1 MSVTIYLTDH
11 RGKQIAFFYR
21 IDNERYLTCPQLIW
35 ACRQHPEYQGTA
47 ESKEHFI
54 EQAKD
59 VMKQLNKIS
68 QNNRSTCEK
77 IPCDT
82 ELLMSEASNS
92 VKSEAKPCDTCGLTS
107 SKMEAQLTCPQCLIT
122 DK

>member
-11 RGKQIAFFYR
+11 NGRKVAFFYR
-21 IDNERYLTCPQLIW
+21 IDSERYLTCPQLIW

-59 VMKQLNKIS
+59 VMKQLN
-68 QNNRSTCEK
+68 RSLPVRKSCVV
-77 IPCDT
+77 CDKDLHLRERET
-82 ELLMSEASNS
+82 NKCSEH
-92 VKSEAKPCDTCGLTS
+92 DF
-107 SKMEAQLTCPQCLIT
+107 Q
-122 DK
+122 

>member
-11 RGKQIAFFYR
+11 NGRKVAFFYR
-21 IDNERYLTCPQLIW
+21 IDSERYLTCPQLIW

-59 VMKQLNKIS
+59 VMRELTKIS
-68 QNNRSTCEK
+68 QKTCSTCEK
-77 IPCDT
+77 T
-82 ELLMSEASNS
+82 LQ
-92 VKSEAKPCDTCGLTS
+92 G
-107 SKMEAQLTCPQCLIT
+107 MENEGTRCIEHDFQ
-122 DK
+122 

>member
-11 RGKQIAFFYR
+11 NGRKIAFFYR
-21 IDNERYLTCPQLIW
+21 LDNERYLTCPQLIW

-59 VMKQLNKIS
+59 VMREL
-68 QNNRSTCEK
+68 NRSPKVCDVCDKSLQGMENEGTTCN
-77 IPCDT
+77 DH
-82 ELLMSEASNS
+82 NFNR
-92 VKSEAKPCDTCGLTS
+92 
-107 SKMEAQLTCPQCLIT
+107 
-122 DK
+122 

>member
-11 RGKQIAFFYR
+11 NGRKVAFFYR
-21 IDNERYLTCPQLIW
+21 IDSERYLTCPQLIW

-59 VMKQLNKIS
+59 VMKQLNRSPKVCDVCDKS
-68 QNNRSTCEK
+68 LQGMEREGTTCNEHNFNR
-77 IPCDT
+77 
-82 ELLMSEASNS
+82 
-92 VKSEAKPCDTCGLTS
+92 
-107 SKMEAQLTCPQCLIT
+107 
-122 DK
+122 

>member
-11 RGKQIAFFYR
+11 NGRKVAFFYR

-54 EQAKD
+54 EQAKG
-59 VMKQLNKIS
+59 VIKELN
-68 QNNRSTCEK
+68 RL
-77 IPCDT
+77 P
-82 ELLMSEASNS
+82 
-92 VKSEAKPCDTCGLTS
+92 KSEAKPCDNCGLTS
-107 SKMEAQLTCPQCLIT
+107 SKMEAQLTCPDCLIN
-122 DK
+122 DQ

>member
-11 RGKQIAFFYR
+11 NGRKVAFFYR
-21 IDNERYLTCPQLIW
+21 IDSERYLTAPQLIW

-59 VMKQLNKIS
+59 VMKQLN
-68 QNNRSTCEK
+68 RSLPDRETKTC
-77 IPCDT
+77 T
-82 ELLMSEASNS
+82 E
-92 VKSEAKPCDTCGLTS
+92 CGLS
-107 SKMEAQLTCPQCLIT
+107 LQGMEREGTTCNQHNFNR
-122 DK
+122 

>member
-1 MSVTIYLTDH
+1 MNALERSDMSVTIYLTDH

-21 IDNERYLTCPQLIW
+21 IDSERYLTCPQLIW

-59 VMKQLNKIS
+59 VMRELNKIS
-68 QNNRSTCEK
+68 QKTCSTCEK
-77 IPCDT
+77 TLQGMEREGTKC
-82 ELLMSEASNS
+82 SEH
-92 VKSEAKPCDTCGLTS
+92 DF
-107 SKMEAQLTCPQCLIT
+107 Q
-122 DK
+122 

>member
-11 RGKQIAFFYR
+11 NGRKVAFFYR
-21 IDNERYLTCPQLIW
+21 IDSERYLTCPQLIW

-59 VMKQLNKIS
+59 VMREL
-68 QNNRSTCEK
+68 NRSLPVRKSCVV
-77 IPCDT
+77 CDKDLHLRERET
-82 ELLMSEASNS
+82 NKCSEH
-92 VKSEAKPCDTCGLTS
+92 DF
-107 SKMEAQLTCPQCLIT
+107 Q
-122 DK
+122 

>member
-11 RGKQIAFFYR
+11 NGRKVAFFYR
-21 IDNERYLTCPQLIW
+21 IDSERYLTAPQLIW

-59 VMKQLNKIS
+59 VMREL
-68 QNNRSTCEK
+68 NRSVPVRKTCDV
-77 IPCDT
+77 CD
-82 ELLMSEASNS
+82 
-92 VKSEAKPCDTCGLTS
+92 KSLQGMENEGTTCN
-107 SKMEAQLTCPQCLIT
+107 
-122 DK
+122 DHNFNR

>member
-11 RGKQIAFFYR
+11 NGRKVAFFYR
-21 IDNERYLTCPQLIW
+21 IDSERYNTAPNILW
-35 ACRQHPEYQGTA
+35 ACRGHEYNGVCH
-47 ESKEHFI
+47 SKEEAF
-54 EQAKD
+54 EAFKAVLKD
-59 VMKQLNKIS
+59 MKQKDQSLPVRIS

-82 ELLMSEASNS
+82 
-92 VKSEAKPCDTCGLTS
+92 CGLTS
-107 SKMEAQLTCPQCLIT
+107 PKMEAQLTCPDCLLT

>member
-11 RGKQIAFFYR
+11 NGRKVAFFYR
-21 IDNERYLTCPQLIW
+21 IDSERYLTCPQLIW

-59 VMKQLNKIS
+59 VMKQLN
-68 QNNRSTCEK
+68 RSLPVRKTKTC
-77 IPCDT
+77 T
-82 ELLMSEASNS
+82 E
-92 VKSEAKPCDTCGLTS
+92 CGLSLQGRQNEGT
-107 SKMEAQLTCPQCLIT
+107 TCN
-122 DK
+122 DHNFNR

>member
-11 RGKQIAFFYR
+11 NGRKVAFFYR
-21 IDNERYLTCPQLIW
+21 IDSERYLTAPQLIW

-82 ELLMSEASNS
+82 
-92 VKSEAKPCDTCGLTS
+92 CGLTS
-107 SKMEAQLTCPQCLIT
+107 PKMEAQLTCPECLIN
-122 DK
+122 DQ

>member
-11 RGKQIAFFYR
+11 NGKQIAFFYR
-21 IDNERYLTCPQLIW
+21 IDSERYLTAPQLIW

-59 VMKQLNKIS
+59 VMREL
-68 QNNRSTCEK
+68 NRSLPVRKTCDV
-77 IPCDT
+77 C
-82 ELLMSEASNS
+82 N
-92 VKSEAKPCDTCGLTS
+92 KSLQGMEREGTTCN
-107 SKMEAQLTCPQCLIT
+107 EHNFNR
-122 DK
+122 